1 MNYGR
6 LANEI
11 ILQAVKDYRSYR
23 KVLAREPD
31 NALVKGHMEECEEF
45 FLSDWFKV
53 LTNVDGTFILKKI
66 QFDVKN
72 VLNIRIKRNIM

>member
-1 MNYGR
+1 MEEREQDMNYGR

-31 NALVKGHMEECEEF
+31 NALAKGHMEKCEKF

-53 LTNVDGTFILKKI
+53 LTNVDGTFILEKLKAE
-66 QFDVKN
+66 
-72 VLNIRIKRNIM
+72 KR

>member
-1 MNYGR
+1 MEERERDMNYGR

-11 ILQAVKDYRSYR
+11 ILQAVKDYRSYG

-31 NALVKGHMEECEEF
+31 NALAQGHMSQCEKF

-53 LTNVDGTFILKKI
+53 LTNVDGGFILKKLKAEGVR
-66 QFDVKN
+66 Q
-72 VLNIRIKRNIM
+72 